1 MAVDSL
7 TYNIFEIVSNED
19 ASTSVDLRAGSPLL
33 EYRESVFTP
42 YVMVSCSI
50 VDTGATSPKEG
61 KFVSILEAIKCQ
73 GGEKIFLSI
82 TDNKGNKIDLS
93 QADSLRVAVVSDIN
107 ETFKSQSFS
116 MTSFSP
122 EYIEN
127 LDETNY
133 CYDLYTGKVSDVVQS
148 IVTNNLRS
156 TKAFAAIDDTKN
168 EISLHG
174 LGKEPYVFLTECQM
188 LGVPN
193 ESGASGTENTMAGYL
208 FWQTS
213 DGFNFKSLDQIFKF
227 TGSYL
232 NYQDHNGKRI
242 KHYVEAFSPNRLPVG
257 FDDQIV
263 HSSFNRTIDLIS
275 QFKSGGYGARLE
287 TMDHITSTWN
297 ADNEK
302 NEQGESDRIIAG
314 KNLPNLGEYS
324 NRITNRISVA
334 KAKGQTTISGEDL
347 EQQVENT
354 GKEKY
359 DVNEI
364 ILQSMQNYRQ
374 KMNFS
379 AQIIIPGDFS
389 LHAGDLVYCEFRELS
404 DGKTTLS
411 SRDRNS
417 GIYMIAD
424 LCHFGNKTKTF
435 TGLHLVRDSYGVKQS
450 NG

>member
-1 MAVDSL
+1 MTIDSL
-7 TYNIFEIVSNED
+7 TYNKFEIFSNED
-19 ASTSVDLRAGSPLL
+19 STSVDLRAGAPLL

-42 YVMVSCSI
+42 YVMATCAI
-50 VDTGATSPKEG
+50 IDTGATVPKDG
-61 KFVSILEAIKCQ
+61 KLVSILESIKCQ
-73 GGEKIFLSI
+73 GGEKVLLSV
-82 TDNKGNKIDLS
+82 TDNRGNKINLS
-93 QADSLRVAVVSDIN
+93 EENSLRVAVVNNIN
-107 ETFKSQSFS
+107 ETFRTQSFT
-116 MTSFSP
+116 MTLFSP

-127 LDETNY
+127 LDESNY
-133 CYDLYTGKVSDVVQS
+133 CYELYSGRVSD
-148 IVTNNLRS
+148 IVARVIGSNLKS
-156 TKAFAAIDDTKN
+156 QKPLIGIDDTKN
-168 EISLHG
+168 EISMHG
-174 LGKEPYVFLTECQM
+174 LGKEPFNFLTECQM
-188 LGVPN
+188 LSVPN
-193 ESGASGTENTMAGYL
+193 ESGESGSSNTMAGYL

-213 DGFNFKSLDQIFKF
+213 QGFNFKSLDQIFKT

-232 NYQDHNGKRI
+232 NYKDSNGNRV

-297 ADNEK
+297 ADNELTQ
-302 NEQGESDRIIAG
+302 EGESNRISAG

-324 NRITNRISVA
+324 GRITNRISVS
-334 KAKGQTTISGEDL
+334 KSKGQATIAGDSL
-347 EQQVENT
+347 QSQVEKT
-354 GKEKY
+354 EEAQY
-359 DVNEI
+359 DVDEI

-404 DGKTTLS
+404 NDKTTLS